1 MTTERR
7 EHPRTPVVLRVAY
20 EQQNAFFSDYTRN
33 ISKGGTFIPTRLS
46 VPLGTEFRFRLVVP
60 GRPEPFELEG
70 VVVRNGADGGEP
82 GVGIRFRWADDERR
96 LEFEEAVQAMMTESF
111 GPEVARSLLEAGPG
125 RGH

>member
-60 GRPEPFELEG
+60 GRQEPLELEG
-70 VVVRNGADGGEP
+70 VVVRNGGEGRSRASASASGGP
-82 GVGIRFRWADDERR
+82 TRSAGASSRR
-96 LEFEEAVQAMMTESF
+96 
-111 GPEVARSLLEAGPG
+111 PCR
-125 RGH
+125 R